1 MANNAYL
8 DAEQGT
14 HVSPSLVESLNSSNL
29 PKNSDGRRETYV
41 RKFAGAF
48 GYIFQIIYQVAFLF
62 LFLCCRLVQVLYN
75 FHLTE
80 LCETF
85 WF

>member
-14 HVSPSLVESLNSSNL
+14 HVSPSLGESLNSSNL
-29 PKNSDGRRETYV
+29 PRIQIAAKKLNV
-41 RKFAGAF
+41 RKSAGVF

-62 LFLCCRLVQVLYN
+62 RCCRLVQVLYN